1 MYSKSYSVN
10 FELQPMKI
18 TELKIEG
25 YRGFKDEISINL
37 HPNVNVLVGKNGSGK
52 TTILD
57 AIAALAK
64 VCLIEVAQESR
75 TPLKNAI
82 ERDDIHFNSEQAK
95 LLFKL
100 EMTRES
106 LNYKISRGKTD
117 KKCSIKKIETNASS
131 SLPILVY
138 YPTNRLFIDKKVF
151 KNSRKK
157 KFKIPTIQELFDAI
171 DNKINSFHEFES
183 WFIDLENSENRKR
196 IRENPNWREPELAVV
211 RHVIQLFFE
220 GLHVEHKYE
229 GPFVEEVGKE
239 LKLYLKKGDTNL
251 RLDKFSDGEK
261 TLLLLV
267 SDIARR
273 IYTSYQYVKPRET
286 ILASTPDTLNFPG
299 VSLFESFSRN
309 RGIVLI
315 DELELHLHP
324 AWQRKVI
331 PALTK
336 VFPNVQF
343 IMTTHSPQVLSSLER
358 ENIHVIEEFKIVK
371 EIPSIFGA
379 DSNTILWELF
389 GVKRRPEH
397 SAKAFSKFYKSLE
410 NGEDQALLV
419 LNDLEEI
426 YGRDHLEVKKA
437 RKDFEF
443 EFEKFDEK

>member
-25 YRGFKDEISINL
+25 YRGFKDEISLNL
-37 HPNVNVLVGKNGSGK
+37 HPSVNVLVGKNGSGK

-64 VCLIEVAQESR
+64 VCLIEVAKESR
-75 TPLKNAI
+75 TSLKNAV
-82 ERDDIHFNSEQAK
+82 EHDDINFDSLQAK
-95 LLFKL
+95 LSFNL
-100 EMTRES
+100 EIDEKS
-106 LNYKISRGKTD
+106 LNHEISRGKTD
-117 KKCSIKKIETNASS
+117 EKCTINNNETKYSRW
-131 SLPILVY
+131 LPTLVY
-138 YPTNRLFIDKKVF
+138 YPTNRLFIDKKVL
-151 KNSRKK
+151 KNFRKK
-157 KFKIPTIQELFDAI
+157 KFKTPSIQELFDAI
-171 DNKINSFHEFES
+171 DNKINSFDEFES
-183 WFIDLENSENRKR
+183 WFIDLENSENRNR
-196 IRENPNWREPELAVV
+196 IRVNQNWREPELAVV
-211 RHVIQLFFE
+211 RHVIKLFFE
-220 GLHVEHKYE
+220 ELHVEREYD
-229 GPFVEEVGKE
+229 GPFVEEVDKE
-239 LKLYLKKGDTNL
+239 LKLYLKKGDIKL

-273 IYTSYQYVKPRET
+273 IF
-286 ILASTPDTLNFPG
+286 TPYEYIKSRDITLKVPVPVFPSS
-299 VSLFESFSRN
+299 VFLFESFSKN
-309 RGIVLI
+309 GGVVLI

-410 NGEDQALLV
+410 DGEDQALRV

-426 YGRDHLEVKKA
+426 YGKDHLEVKKA
-437 RKDFEF
+437 RKDFDF
-443 EFEKFDEK
+443 EFEKFD